1 MTRDRIAV
9 FADGHLVRDDPGR
22 IDILVRTLAMLATRA
37 EAIYVLGDLFEVWL
51 GLRRLDPGTQRVA
64 DAFREIRSQGIRTVY
79 VEGNRDFRIGRGGTA
94 GMFDV
99 VEPRA
104 LTERY
109 GSQVYHFSH
118 GDLVNPA
125 DRPYRLWRAFA
136 KGALAPRALGIL
148 TDRAAQSLASSLEH
162 RLRPTNRR
170 HKSYFPRQACE
181 AYARRAIAAGSD
193 VVVVGH
199 FHRYE
204 VIEVDAG
211 NRHGR
216 FVSLPFWHDEPAPLL
231 FDGEGNMELITP
243 QGAVAAVTAPS

>member
-1 MTRDRIAV
+1 MSRDRIAV
-9 FADGHLVRDDPGR
+9 LADGHLVRDDPER
-22 IDILVRTLAMLATRA
+22 IDILVRTLEALSTRV

-64 DAFREIRSQGIRTVY
+64 EAFRELRRLGVRTVY

-99 VEPRA
+99 VEPYAR
-104 LTERY
+104 TERF
-109 GSQVYHFSH
+109 GARSYHFSH

-125 DRPYRLWRAFA
+125 DRPYRMWRAFA
-136 KGALAPRALGIL
+136 KGALAPLALFIL
-148 TDRAAQSLASSLEH
+148 TDPAAQRAADSLER
-162 RLRPTNRR
+162 RLRSTNRR
-170 HKSYFPRQACE
+170 HKSYFPREACE
-181 AYARRAIAAGSD
+181 AHARRAIAAGND

-211 NRHGR
+211 ARRGR
-216 FVSLPFWHDEPAPLL
+216 FVSLPFWHDQPAPLL
-231 FDGEGNMELITP
+231 FDRDGNMELMAPT
-243 QGAVAAVTAPS
+243 GATMVSAAP